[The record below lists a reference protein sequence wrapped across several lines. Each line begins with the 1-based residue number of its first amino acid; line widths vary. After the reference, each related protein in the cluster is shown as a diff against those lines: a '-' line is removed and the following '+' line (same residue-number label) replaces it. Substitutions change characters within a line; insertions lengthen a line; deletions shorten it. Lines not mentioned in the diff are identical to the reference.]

1 LIKSKKPDY
10 LASFFTDTDD
20 KVLWQR
26 FRQGDEEAF
35 TLLYQRY
42 VRILYSY
49 GKKLIADEAVI
60 EDLVQDLFIDLWQS
74 RSRLA
79 DAESPRFYLFRSLR
93 RRIHKAC
100 NGSLNER
107 WEHIDE
113 DFHPVTLS
121 KESEIIESEQF
132 QKQKDELEGWLK
144 SLPGRQ
150 YEVMIL
156 RFYQDF
162 SYSQISEILV
172 INEQSV
178 RNLVQRAVCKLRQ
191 LTVQVIV
198 LGLMAFFLK

>member
-1 LIKSKKPDY
+1 M
-10 LASFFTDTDD
+10 ASTFTDNDD

-35 TLLYQRY
+35 TALYQRY
-42 VRILYSY
+42 VRVLYSY
-49 GKKLIADEAVI
+49 GKKLATEDAVI

-93 RRIHKAC
+93 RRIHKAG
-100 NGSLNER
+100 NGRFNER
-107 WEHIDE
+107 WEYIDE
-113 DFHPVTLS
+113 GFHPVELS

-132 QKQKDELEGWLK
+132 QKQKDELDAWLK

-150 YEVMIL
+150 YEVLML
-156 RFYQDF
+156 RYYQDF
-162 SYSQISEILV
+162 SYSQISEMLT

-178 RNLVQRAVCKLRQ
+178 RNLVQRAVSKLRQ
-191 LTVQVIV
+191 LTISAAIS
-198 LGLMAFFLK
+198 GLFIFLLK

>member
-1 LIKSKKPDY
+1 MQKPGY
-10 LASFFTDTDD
+10 LASSFTDTDD
-20 KVLWQR
+20 RVLWQR

-42 VRILYSY
+42 VRVLYSY
-49 GKKLIADEAVI
+49 GKKLVTEDMVV

-74 RSRLA
+74 RTRLA

-100 NGSLNER
+100 NGRLSER

-113 DFHPVTLS
+113 DFLPVTLP

-132 QKQKDELEGWLK
+132 QKQKDEIDAWLK

-162 SYSQISEILV
+162 SYSEISEILT

-191 LTVQVIV
+191 LTIS
-198 LGLMAFFLK
+198 LCISGLLLFLLK

>member
-1 LIKSKKPDY
+1 M
-10 LASFFTDTDD
+10 
-20 KVLWQR
+20 LWQR

-42 VRILYSY
+42 VRVLYSY
-49 GKKLIADEAVI
+49 GKKLIADEAVV

-93 RRIHKAC
+93 RRIHRAC
-100 NGSLNER
+100 NGRFNER
-107 WEHIDE
+107 WDFVDE
-113 DFHPVTLS
+113 EFHPIALP
-121 KESEIIESEQF
+121 KESEIIESEQT
-132 QKQKDELEGWLK
+132 QKQKDELDAWLK

-150 YEVMIL
+150 YEVMML

-162 SYSQISEILV
+162 SYSQISEILT

-178 RNLVQRAVCKLRQ
+178 RNLVQRAVSRLRQ
-191 LTVQVIV
+191 LTISVVIS
-198 LGLMAFFLK
+198 GLILFFLK

>member
-1 LIKSKKPDY
+1 M
-10 LASFFTDTDD
+10 ASSFTDNDD
-20 KVLWQR
+20 RLLWQR

-35 TLLYQRY
+35 TLLYKRY
-42 VRILYSY
+42 VRVLYSY
-49 GKKLIADEAVI
+49 GKKLIADDAVV

-93 RRIHKAC
+93 RRIHKAWA
-100 NGSLNER
+100 GRLNER
-107 WEHIDE
+107 WEMVDE
-113 DFHPVTLS
+113 HFHPVIDS

-132 QKQKDELEGWLK
+132 QKQKDEIDTWLK

-150 YEVMIL
+150 YEVMML

-162 SYSQISEILV
+162 SYLQISQILT

-178 RNLVQRAVCKLRQ
+178 RNLVQRAVGKLRQ
-191 LTVQVIV
+191 LTVSVFV
-198 LGLMAFFLK
+198 LGLMQFLLK

>member
-1 LIKSKKPDY
+1 M
-10 LASFFTDTDD
+10 ASSLTDTDD
-20 KVLWQR
+20 RILWQR

-35 TLLYQRY
+35 SLLYQRY
-42 VRILYSY
+42 VRVLYSY
-49 GKKLIADEAVI
+49 GKKLVSDEAVI

-100 NGSLNER
+100 NGHLNQR
-107 WEHIDE
+107 WEQVDE
-113 DFHPVTLS
+113 DFLPVVLS

-132 QKQKDELEGWLK
+132 QQQKGELHAWLK

-150 YEVMIL
+150 YEVMML

-162 SYSQISEILV
+162 SYAQISEMLT

-178 RNLVQRAVCKLRQ
+178 RNLVQRAVSKLRQ
-191 LTVQVIV
+191 LTISMAIF
-198 LGLMAFFLK
+198 GLLQFLLK

>member
-1 LIKSKKPDY
+1 M
-10 LASFFTDTDD
+10 ASPFTDTDD
-20 KVLWQR
+20 RMLWQR

-42 VRILYSY
+42 VRVLYSY
-49 GKKLIADEAVI
+49 GKKLIADEAVV

-93 RRIHKAC
+93 RRIHKNC
-100 NGSLNER
+100 NGRFNVR
-107 WEHIDE
+107 WDLIDE
-113 DFHPVTLS
+113 EFHPVALP
-121 KESEIIESEQF
+121 KESEIIESEQT
-132 QKQKDELEGWLK
+132 QKQKDELDAWLK

-150 YEVMIL
+150 YEVMML

-162 SYSQISEILV
+162 SYSQISQILT

-178 RNLVQRAVCKLRQ
+178 RNLVQRAVSKLRQ
-191 LTVQVIV
+191 LTISI
-198 LGLMAFFLK
+198 LTSGLFLFLLK

>member
-1 LIKSKKPDY
+1 M
-10 LASFFTDTDD
+10 ASSFIDTDD

-42 VRILYSY
+42 VRVLYSY
-49 GKKLIADEAVI
+49 GKKLIGDEAVI

-93 RRIHKAC
+93 RRIHKAS
-100 NGSLNER
+100 NGRINEP
-107 WEHIDE
+107 WEQIGE
-113 DFHPVTLS
+113 YFHPVTLP
-121 KESEIIESEQF
+121 KETEIIESEQF
-132 QKQKDELEGWLK
+132 QKQKDELNSWLK
-144 SLPGRQ
+144 NLPGRQ
-150 YEVMIL
+150 YEVLVL

-162 SYSQISEILV
+162 SYSQISEILA

-178 RNLVQRAVCKLRQ
+178 RNLVQRAVSKLRQ
-191 LTVQVIV
+191 LTVLVVIS
-198 LGLMAFFLK
+198 GLFLFLLK

>member
-1 LIKSKKPDY
+1 M
-10 LASFFTDTDD
+10 ASTFTDNDD

-35 TLLYQRY
+35 TALYQRY
-42 VRILYSY
+42 VRVLYSY
-49 GKKLIADEAVI
+49 GKKLVTEDAVI

-93 RRIHKAC
+93 RRIHKAG
-100 NGSLNER
+100 NGRFNER
-107 WEHIDE
+107 WEYIDE
-113 DFHPVTLS
+113 GFHPVELS

-132 QKQKDELEGWLK
+132 QKQKDELDAWLK

-150 YEVMIL
+150 YEVLML
-156 RFYQDF
+156 RYYQDF
-162 SYSQISEILV
+162 SYSQISEMLT

-178 RNLVQRAVCKLRQ
+178 RNLVQRAVSKLRQ
-191 LTVQVIV
+191 LTISAAVS
-198 LGLMAFFLK
+198 GLFIFLLK

>member
-1 LIKSKKPDY
+1 M
-10 LASFFTDTDD
+10 ASSFTDTDD
-20 KVLWQR
+20 RILWQR

-42 VRILYSY
+42 VRVLYSY
-49 GKKLIADEAVI
+49 GKKLITEEAVI

-100 NGSLNER
+100 NGRLNER
-107 WEHIDE
+107 WEYVDE

-132 QKQKDELEGWLK
+132 QKQKDELDAWLK

-156 RFYQDF
+156 RFYHDF
-162 SYSQISEILV
+162 SYSQISQLLT

-191 LTVQVIV
+191 LTISIAIS
-198 LGLMAFFLK
+198 GLLLFILK

>member
-1 LIKSKKPDY
+1 M
-10 LASFFTDTDD
+10 ASSFTDTDD
-20 KVLWQR
+20 RVLWQR

-42 VRILYSY
+42 VRVLYSY
-49 GKKLIADEAVI
+49 GKKLVTEDMVV

-74 RSRLA
+74 RTRLA

-100 NGSLNER
+100 NGRLSER

-113 DFHPVTLS
+113 DFLPVTLP

-132 QKQKDELEGWLK
+132 QKQKDEIDAWLK

-162 SYSQISEILV
+162 SYSEISEILT

-191 LTVQVIV
+191 LTIS
-198 LGLMAFFLK
+198 LCISGLLLFLLK

>member
-1 LIKSKKPDY
+1 M
-10 LASFFTDTDD
+10 
-20 KVLWQR
+20 LWQR

-42 VRILYSY
+42 VRVLYSY
-49 GKKLIADEAVI
+49 GKKLIADEAVV

-93 RRIHKAC
+93 RRIHKNC
-100 NGSLNER
+100 NGRFNER
-107 WEHIDE
+107 WDLIDE
-113 DFHPVTLS
+113 EFHPVALP
-121 KESEIIESEQF
+121 KESEIIESEQT
-132 QKQKDELEGWLK
+132 QKQKDELDAWLK

-150 YEVMIL
+150 YEVMML

-162 SYSQISEILV
+162 SYSQISQILT

-178 RNLVQRAVCKLRQ
+178 RNLVQRAVSKLRQ
-191 LTVQVIV
+191 LTISI
-198 LGLMAFFLK
+198 LTSGLFLFLLK